1 MSSKTWFIT
10 GASRGFG
17 RSFTA
22 AALGRGDRV
31 AATARDTS
39 TLDDLR
45 AEHGEAL
52 LPIELDVTDRAAG
65 QAAVRQAHDAFGR
78 LDVVVNNA
86 GYGHFGTV
94 EELTE
99 QELRDQI
106 ETNLFG
112 AVWITQAAIPLLREQ
127 GSGHVVQITSVGGV
141 GAFPGIGAY
150 HASKWALEG
159 LTESLAAEVKDF
171 GIDVTL
177 IEPSGFSTDWSGN
190 SAKRSEEIEAYDPVR
205 EATKKRQGGSTK
217 GDPDAAAA
225 SLLRVVDA
233 EEKPLR
239 VLFGGMANDL
249 APKLYAERLETWKAW
264 EQVGRDADG

>member
-1 MSSKTWFIT
+1 MSKTWFIT

-39 TLDDLR
+39 TLDDLV
-45 AEHGEAL
+45 AEHGDAL
-52 LPIELDVTDRAAG
+52 LPIELDVTDKAAG
-65 QAAVRQAHDAFGR
+65 EAAVRRAHTELGR

-99 QELRDQI
+99 AELRDQM
-106 ETNLFG
+106 ETNFFG

-127 GSGHVVQITSVGGV
+127 GSGHIVQITSIGGV

-150 HASKWALEG
+150 HASKWALEAI
-159 LTESLAAEVKDF
+159 TESLAAEVKDF

-177 IEPSGFSTDWSGN
+177 IEPSGFSTDWSGD
-190 SAKRSEEIEAYDPVR
+190 SSKRSEELEAYDPVR
-205 EATKKRQGGSTK
+205 EATQKRRGSSTS
-217 GDPDAAAA
+217 GDPDAAAR
-225 SLLRVVDA
+225 SLLQVVDA
-233 EEKPLR
+233 DEKPLR

-249 APKLYAERLETWKAW
+249 APRLYAGRLETWKAW